1 MIQVAK
7 KRLCWDGEGSMPL
20 EIVRHDITKM
30 KVDAIVNAAN
40 TALKMGGGVCGAIF
54 REAGANELQEACDQ
68 IGGCKVGE
76 AVLTDGFKLD
86 AKYIIHTPGPV
97 WQDGSYQE
105 ATLLKGSYY
114 NSLELANNHQ
124 CESIA
129 FPLIS
134 TGIYGYPKEEA
145 LHIAISTISSFLLNH
160 DMHVYLVVFDKKSF
174 GLSTK
179 LFSTIHQ
186 YIDEHY
192 VEEVESTFNRRAREE
207 QYVMREVEIL
217 KQDIYEEVNHSLV
230 NLLDQLD
237 ESFSEQML
245 RLIDEKGMTDVETY
259 KRANIDRR
267 LFSKIRNAVDYT
279 PTKKTAIAFAIA
291 LRLNLEETD
300 ELLTTAGY
308 TLSRSSKFDVIIE
321 FFIQQASYN
330 IHEINEALFAFDQ
343 PLLGA

>member
-1 MIQVAK
+1 
-7 KRLCWDGEGSMPL
+7 MPL

-54 REAGANELQEACDQ
+54 RAAGAMELQEACDQ
-68 IGGCKVGE
+68 IGGSKVGE
-76 AVLTDGFKLD
+76 AVITEGFNLD
-86 AKYIIHTPGPV
+86 AKFIIHTPGPI
-97 WQDGSYQE
+97 WLGGGNQE
-105 ATLLKGSYY
+105 ATQLQASYR
-114 NSLELANNHQ
+114 NSMELAKKHH

-145 LHIAISTISSFLLNH
+145 LQIAISTISSFLLHH
-160 DMHVYLVVFDKKSF
+160 DMFVYLVVFDKSSF
-174 GLSTK
+174 GVSKK
-179 LFSTIHQ
+179 LFSSIHQ

-192 VEEVESTFNRRAREE
+192 VEELETTFQRLIRDER
-207 QYVMREVEIL
+207 YVMAPLPEDEIL
-217 KQDIYEEVNHSLV
+217 QEDRYEVKNESLV

-237 ESFSEQML
+237 ESFSERLL
-245 RLIDEKGMTDVETY
+245 RFIDEKEMTDVETY

-267 LFSKIRNAVDYT
+267 LFSKIRNEDDYA
-279 PTKKTAIAFAIA
+279 PKKKTAVAFAIA
-291 LRLNLEETD
+291 LQLSLEETN
-300 ELLTTAGY
+300 ELLEAAGY
-308 TLSRSSKFDVIIE
+308 TLSHSSKFDVIIE
-321 FFIQQASYN
+321 FFIQQANYN